1 MNILNSL
8 VVIFDAGVNKPC
20 LCMSVINIVPA
31 GGSHG
36 TWTDL
41 MGPRRSLGKFG
52 FSSSISF
59 TTTVSCITHFQ
70 RDVRLLV
77 IFWVFL
83 VTLLGF
89 FFSVGSIGLFGVF
102 LLSNLKL
109 SLTSVV
115 LKLWY

>member
-83 VTLLGF
+83 VTLLVV